1 MGRMVDALHDVL
13 PLSLDDRSFSAAEN
27 RAAIQ
32 AALETLARSGRDLPG
47 HASPT
52 DAGFVFLSRSLTRDT
67 EAILARFEAG
77 EWQQARFLL
86 HEVTENCVACH
97 SRRPDPLSR
106 PLGRRLV
113 NDQALLALPLHERIR
128 LELATRQFD
137 RALASYAELFS
148 ASDFS
153 STDLD
158 LLGHIDG
165 YLEVC
170 LRVRVESCNPAPTLA
185 RLAQRDDVSRVLRR
199 NLEAWQRSLSQLESR
214 RPLHPTLVEVR
225 RLVAEAGDRNVF
237 PDERSALVLYFTA
250 SGLANRYV
258 EEGEPRLEELSEAY
272 YWLGFIEMRVGRAF
286 WPSEGEYFLE
296 AAIRVAPG
304 SDTAEQA
311 YELLEELVAVGYSGT
326 SGQAAPEDVQLRLA
340 ELRRLNVEAG
350 RLAPPTKP
358 KQ

>member
-1 MGRMVDALHDVL
+1 VL
-13 PLSLDDRSFSAAEN
+13 PLSLDDRSFSAPEN

-32 AALETLARSGRDLPG
+32 AALESLARSGRELPD

-52 DAGFVFLSRSLTRDT
+52 DAGFVFLSRSLARDT
-67 EAILARFEAG
+67 AAIEARFEAG

-113 NDQALLALPLHERIR
+113 DDQALMALPLHERVR

-137 RALASYAELFS
+137 RALASYAELF
-148 ASDFS
+148 AAPDFS
-153 STDLD
+153 SADLD
-158 LLGHIDG
+158 LMGHIDD

-170 LRVRVESCNPAPTLA
+170 LRVRIESCNPAPTLA
-185 RLAQRDDVSRVLRR
+185 RLAQRGDVSRALRR
-199 NLEAWQRSLSQLESR
+199 NLEAWQRSLSQLER
-214 RPLHPTLVEVR
+214 HRPLRPELAEVR
-225 RLVAEAGDRNVF
+225 RLVAEAGDRDEF

-250 SGLANRYV
+250 SGLANRYLA
-258 EEGEPRLEELSEAY
+258 EGEPRLEELSESY

-304 SDTAEQA
+304 SSSAEQA
-311 YELLEELVAVGYSGT
+311 YTLLEELIAVGYSG
-326 SGQAAPEDVQLRLA
+326 SAGQPPPEDVRTRLT
-340 ELRRLNVEAG
+340 ELQRLNVEAD
-350 RLAPPTKP
+350 RLLPPTKP